1 MNIKVAIVI
10 LNWNGKKYLEQFLPS
25 VLKHLTLPS
34 VKVIIA
40 DNNSSDDSV
49 EFVKTKYPE
58 VQLILFDR
66 NHGFARGYALA
77 LPQINAEYYVLLN
90 SDVEV
95 TEQWLEPLVQLMD
108 NDTSIAA
115 VMPKIRSFNRR
126 EYFEYAGAP
135 ERTLQRDEVY

>member
-10 LNWNGKKYLEQFLPS
+10 LNWNGKKYLEKFLPS